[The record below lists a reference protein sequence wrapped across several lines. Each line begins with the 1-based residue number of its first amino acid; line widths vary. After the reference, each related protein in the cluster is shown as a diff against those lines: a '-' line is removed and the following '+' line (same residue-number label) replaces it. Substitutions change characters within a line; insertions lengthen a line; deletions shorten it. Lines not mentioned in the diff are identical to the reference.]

1 MVRGNSDYYRRN
13 NSPAKSGNTS
23 VEMINIVHLKNGSV
37 IKGFIVEIILNEK
50 IKIETPDGS
59 VFVYEMSEVERPIEL
74 TVALES

>member
-1 MVRGNSDYYRRN
+1 
-13 NSPAKSGNTS
+13 
-23 VEMINIVHLKNGSV
+23 MINIVHLKNGSV

>member
-1 MVRGNSDYYRRN
+1 
-13 NSPAKSGNTS
+13 
-23 VEMINIVHLKNGSV
+23 MINIVHLKNGSV
-37 IKGFIVEIILNEK
+37 IKGLIVEIILNEK